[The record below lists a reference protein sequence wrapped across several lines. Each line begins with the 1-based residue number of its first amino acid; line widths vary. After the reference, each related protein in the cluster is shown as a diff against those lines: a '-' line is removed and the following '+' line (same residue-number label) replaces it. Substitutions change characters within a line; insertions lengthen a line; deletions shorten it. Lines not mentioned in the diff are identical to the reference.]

1 MFSGTETG
9 STSGGVKGL
18 SSSSLD
24 PASFEVPLV
33 RSSSGSG
40 SGSGIKP
47 SNESFV
53 PLECLCSGS
62 SSLDGGV
69 LCCTTVGFTGGTGTG
84 ANTGGCVGSGAGAVA
99 GVGTVAEP
107 GIGRLAG
114 GDVV

>member
-1 MFSGTETG
+1 M
-9 STSGGVKGL
+9 KGL

-24 PASFEVPLV
+24 PASFGAPLV
-33 RSSSGSG
+33 PSSSGSG
-40 SGSGIKP
+40 SGSGSGMKP

-53 PLECLCSGS
+53 PLECLWSGS

-84 ANTGGCVGSGAGAVA
+84 AYTGGCGGSGAAAGAGA
-99 GVGTVAEP
+99 DP